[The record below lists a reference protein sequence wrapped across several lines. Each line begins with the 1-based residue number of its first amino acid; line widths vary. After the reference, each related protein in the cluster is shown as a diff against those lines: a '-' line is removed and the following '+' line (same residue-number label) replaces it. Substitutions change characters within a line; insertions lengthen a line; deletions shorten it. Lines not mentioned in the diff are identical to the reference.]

1 MLGDTTYTDSRKKP
15 AAQQPQ
21 AQQPAQP
28 QQQNLQQ
35 AYQQQVQ
42 QQAPA
47 PASQSQPQAM
57 TSMAPDAYRPSQYR
71 WGHSSQWQ
79 PTVEQIQYW
88 LKELNVQPSVSWA
101 GFGAQPQPWVWKAL
115 AEDVRKAMQD
125 YEARYPDG
133 DPKMPRQ
140 PKQGEPQPMFNAR
153 SRDSLRQS
161 LLQ

>member
-1 MLGDTTYTDSRKKP
+1 MLGDTTYTENRKKP
-15 AAQQPQ
+15 AIQQFQPQPQQPQ
-21 AQQPAQP
+21 QQPAQP
-28 QQQNLQQ
+28 QQPQQ
-35 AYQQQVQ
+35 AYQQQAQ
-42 QQAPA
+42 QPA
-47 PASQSQPQAM
+47 ASQPQPQVLR
-57 TSMAPDAYRPSQYR
+57 APTPEPKRYR
-71 WGHSSQWQ
+71 WGHSSYWQ

-115 AEDVRKAMQD
+115 AEDVRRAMQD

-133 DPKMPRQ
+133 DPKMPRE